1 MAATNQS
8 LHITS
13 CQIPEIGKR
22 VLLRLFLSRVPAGFP
37 SPADD
42 YVERTIDLNEWL
54 VKNKIATFI
63 VSVEGDSMSLEFH
76 SGDTLIVDRS
86 LEPKH
91 NDVVIACVDGEVT
104 VKRLVI
110 EGGKRFLVPESPD
123 HPIIELNGDQELIIW
138 GVVTYSIH
146 KVR

>member
-1 MAATNQS
+1 METPTFYLTPKTAR
-8 LHITS
+8 
-13 CQIPEIGKR
+13 R
-22 VLLRLFLSRVPAGFP
+22 VRLRLFHSKVPAGFP

-42 YVERTIDLNEWL
+42 YVERTIDLNEEL
-54 VKNKIATFI
+54 IKNKLATFI
-63 VSVEGDSMSLEFH
+63 VSADGHSMSLEFH
-76 SGDTLIVDRS
+76 SGDLLIVDRS

-91 NDVVIACVDGEVT
+91 NDVVVACVDGEVT

-110 EGGKRFLVPESPD
+110 EGARRFLVPESPD
-123 HPIIELNGDQELIIW
+123 YPIIEVNGDQELFIW